1 MCAKAYLEAR
11 LNLALALS
19 QMGKPAEAEYRK
31 ALELHPE
38 GKLLYVGHSGLGA
51 VLAAQ
56 HRTAEALPELELAAQ
71 LKPDSAES
79 HYNLGTALQ
88 ELGRN
93 QEAAPS

>member
-1 MCAKAYLEAR
+1 
-11 LNLALALS
+11 
-19 QMGKPAEAEYRK
+19 MGKPAEAETEYRK

-56 HRTAEALPELELAAQ
+56 DRTAEALPELELAAQ